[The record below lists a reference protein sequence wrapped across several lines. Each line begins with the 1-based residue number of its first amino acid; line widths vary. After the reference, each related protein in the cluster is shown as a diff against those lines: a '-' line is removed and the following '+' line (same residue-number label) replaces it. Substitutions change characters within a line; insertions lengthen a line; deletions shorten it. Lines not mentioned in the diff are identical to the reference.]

1 MENCILN
8 TNVSISES
16 IIATNSQII
25 SENYDNSEKKKFL
38 LGEGTKI
45 IL

>member
-8 TNVSISES
+8 TNTSISES

-25 SENYDNSEKKKFL
+25 SKEHNSEKKKLL